1 MGAILDTLRLDWA
14 KVLWRFTQGRRI
26 SQWQS
31 CLPITLLPADRADSL
46 ASSTFSVDFLSIR
59 ACFPSL
65 MGKNQAYKAMQRARL
80 GSSSAGPE
88 EVEDGMVCT
97 FSYQTLRCLKFRFCW
112 RIFYVYVA
120 VERLSL
126 LVVGIDSDLNV
137 KWIFVFSG
145 PSGLCS
151 SCYFLA
157 SLFYLNLCCCK
168 VVIWLV
174 LLVR

>member
-1 MGAILDTLRLDWA
+1 
-14 KVLWRFTQGRRI
+14 
-26 SQWQS
+26 
-31 CLPITLLPADRADSL
+31 
-46 ASSTFSVDFLSIR
+46 
-59 ACFPSL
+59 

-120 VERLSL
+120 VERLPL
-126 LVVGIDSDLNV
+126 LVVGIDPDLNV

-151 SCYFLA
+151 ICYFLA